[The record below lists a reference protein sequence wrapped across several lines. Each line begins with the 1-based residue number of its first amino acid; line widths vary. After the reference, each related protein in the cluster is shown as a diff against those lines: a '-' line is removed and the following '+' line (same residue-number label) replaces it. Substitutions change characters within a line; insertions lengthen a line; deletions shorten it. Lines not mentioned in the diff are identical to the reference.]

1 MALPKCHIAFPP
13 LRAVSFRPK
22 FNPNQIQRILSFHTT
37 HPSRQTT
44 QVSTTPTTWVDRLP
58 AKVKPYLYLTRIDK
72 PIGTLLLFYPCG
84 ASPQLLVRVGAAHVT
99 NPSRIPYITAW
110 SITMASY
117 ALNVPPSVPLKY
129 TLLFG
134 TGALI
139 MRGAGCTI
147 NDLWDRNLDNA
158 VGTSFQPSIRHA
170 RPPALY
176 FIPLPFLFFFIRA
189 CLLP

>member
-1 MALPKCHIAFPP
+1 MPP
-13 LRAVSFRPK
+13 H
-22 FNPNQIQRILSFHTT
+22 PNQSWRFRSATSLFLLSGRSPSGPNLIRTRYSASCHSTPHTRQGKRLRFRRLRQHGWT
-37 HPSRQTT
+37 DSLPRLNRTSISPALTNPSGPFCYSIPA
-44 QVSTTPTTWVDRLP
+44 VRL
-58 AKVKPYLYLTRIDK
+58 RSSW
-72 PIGTLLLFYPCG
+72 F
-84 ASPQLLVRVGAAHVT
+84 RVGAAHVT

-158 VGTSFQPSIRHA
+158 VGTSFQPVRSS
-170 RPPALY
+170 RPSTRALFHSPAL
-176 FIPLPFLFFFIRA
+176 PLF
-189 CLLP
+189 